1 MLWNLLIKDL
11 NRARRNPWP
20 YLINL
25 ALPLCITGLIGLVF
39 GPSSKGA
46 GMGQIKLAV
55 VDEDDSVI
63 SSFLRAA
70 MNEGE
75 AKKYLDLR
83 FLERE
88 PALAQI
94 NDNKVSAV
102 LIIPAGF
109 TRGYLRNSGTV
120 EFELVKNPAQS
131 FYPAIVEEFM
141 RVVVTALNAV
151 SRNLRGD
158 FPKWLEVLEK
168 EGRPDVRAI
177 ARLTERL
184 GEKFDRVE
192 GYLFPPLVGYEKE
205 TRGQDK
211 GVGVATNIFGYL
223 LPGLAAMFIL
233 FLADNSVRDLY
244 REIRLKTLDRFR
256 TVHHRVLPMI
266 SSKVV
271 LSMTVVILGSAIL
284 FVGGGWI
291 FRIDWSRPMAMVV
304 LILAY
309 GLFGSGF
316 MALLAALA
324 RSERRA
330 DVLNNVIV
338 LFLSFLGGSFFP
350 ARQLPAFLRD
360 HVCPM
365 MPNYWF
371 IEGLRGL
378 QSGSG
383 DVLWTVSALKLSV
396 VGALLVL
403 VAATLFQRSLGKGAR
418 A

>member
-25 ALPLCITGLIGLVF
+25 ALPLCITGLVGLAF
-39 GPSSKGA
+39 GPSSKGG

-55 VDEDDSVI
+55 VDEDDSLL
-63 SSFLRAA
+63 SNLLRGA
-70 MNEGE
+70 MDQGK

-83 FLERE
+83 FLDKES
-88 PALAQI
+88 ALAQI
-94 NDNKVSAV
+94 NENKISAV

-109 TRGYLRNSGTV
+109 TQNYLKNRGAV

-131 FYPAIVEEFM
+131 FYPAIVEESM
-141 RVVVTALNAV
+141 RVLVTALNAL
-151 SRNLRGD
+151 SRNLHGD
-158 FPKWLEVLEK
+158 FPEWLEILEK
-168 EGRPDVRAI
+168 KDRPDLQAI
-177 ARLTERL
+177 ARLTGRL
-184 GEKFDRVE
+184 GETVDRLE

-205 TRGQDK
+205 TRSKEKDAG
-211 GVGVATNIFGYL
+211 GTVNIFGYL
-223 LPGLAAMFIL
+223 LPGLAAMFL
-233 FLADNSVRDLY
+233 LYLADNSIRDLY
-244 REIRLKTLDRFR
+244 REIRLRTFDRFR

-284 FVGGGWI
+284 FVGGGWF
-291 FRIDWSRPMAMVV
+291 FRIEWNRPMPMAI

-309 GLFGSGF
+309 GLFASGF

-324 RSERRA
+324 LSERRA

-360 HVCPM
+360 QVCPL

-371 IEGLRGL
+371 IESVRGL
-378 QSGSG
+378 QQGSG
-383 DVLWTVSALKLSV
+383 DVAWTASALKLAIIGV
-396 VGALLVL
+396 AFVL
-403 VAATLFQRSLGKGAR
+403 AAAALFQRSLAKGAR

>member
-11 NRARRNPWP
+11 HRARRNPWP
-20 YLINL
+20 NLLNL

-39 GPSSKGA
+39 GPSSKGG

-55 VDEDDSVI
+55 VDEDDSVF
-63 SSFLRAA
+63 SSFLRGA
-70 MNEGE
+70 MNQGE

-83 FLERE
+83 FLEKE
-88 PALAQI
+88 SALAQI
-94 NDNKVSAV
+94 DDDKVSAV

-109 TRGYLRNSGTV
+109 TQGYLKNSGAV

-158 FPKWLEVLEK
+158 FPQWLEVLEK
-168 EGRPDVRAI
+168 EGRPDVRTI

-184 GEKFDRVE
+184 GEKFDRLD
-192 GYLFPPLVGYEKE
+192 GFLFPPLVGYEKE
-205 TRGQDK
+205 TRTKEKDS
-211 GVGVATNIFGYL
+211 GVAVNVFGYL

-244 REIRLKTLDRFR
+244 REIRLKTFDRFR
-256 TVHHRVLPMI
+256 TLHHRVLPMI

-271 LSMTVVILGSAIL
+271 LSMTVVILGSVIL
-284 FVGGGWI
+284 FLCGGWI
-291 FRIDWSRPMAMVV
+291 FRIEWNRPIPMAL

-309 GLFGSGF
+309 GLFASGF

-330 DVLNNVIV
+330 DVLNGVIV

-350 ARQLPAFLRD
+350 ARQLPPFLRD

-371 IEGLRGL
+371 IESLRGL

-383 DVLWTVSALKLSV
+383 DVVWTVSALKLAI
-396 VGALLVL
+396 VGAVLVL
-403 VAATLFQRSLGKGAR
+403 VAATLFQRALAKGAR